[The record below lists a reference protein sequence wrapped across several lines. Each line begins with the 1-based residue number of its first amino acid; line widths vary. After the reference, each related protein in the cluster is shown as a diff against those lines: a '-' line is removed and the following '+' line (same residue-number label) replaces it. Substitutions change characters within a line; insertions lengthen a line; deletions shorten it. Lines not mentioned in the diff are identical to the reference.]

1 MGNQQKGRNRDIANT
16 QEKITQS
23 QLELRRLQRKTQ
35 MSEGEK
41 IQNLDRKISN
51 TDYKCRELQ
60 REIKMLKKL
69 QHDQGNELVGL
80 DIKEDYPEKIR
91 GLLEEAKWA
100 KDKQFELQ
108 DKLDAE
114 ERHLKRQREQL

>member
-1 MGNQQKGRNRDIANT
+1 
-16 QEKITQS
+16 
-23 QLELRRLQRKTQ
+23 

-60 REIKMLKKL
+60 REIKILKKL

-100 KDKQFELQ
+100 KDKQFEL
-108 DKLDAE
+108 
-114 ERHLKRQREQL
+114 

>member
-60 REIKMLKKL
+60 REIKILKKL

-80 DIKEDYPEKIR
+80 DIKENYPEKIR

-100 KDKQFELQ
+100 KDKQSELQ

>member
-60 REIKMLKKL
+60 REIKILKKL

-100 KDKQFELQ
+100 KDKQSELQ